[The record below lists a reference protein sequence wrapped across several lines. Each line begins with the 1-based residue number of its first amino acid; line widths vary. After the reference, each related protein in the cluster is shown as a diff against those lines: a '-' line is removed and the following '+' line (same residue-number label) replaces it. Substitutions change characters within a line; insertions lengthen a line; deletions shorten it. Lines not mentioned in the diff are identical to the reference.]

1 MPCCINW
8 CRDISGAV
16 LRARVGRSLL
26 LPGERGAQPEPC
38 SGLALRPHRGA
49 WCSCGCLFAMGMF
62 VISKT
67 DLSVKV
73 SQSNAVLPTQFPF
86 PVSPPSVPPVFSCMD
101 HCRCP
106 VPAVAEGPVEPH
118 RPSIPWA
125 HPGGARAA
133 CPSPPA
139 LPAGSGGSCA
149 LAFSVSWSYHFCFLD
164 RKQNTTQT
172 IAAPAQI

>member
-1 MPCCINW
+1 M
-8 CRDISGAV
+8 S
-16 LRARVGRSLL
+16 
-26 LPGERGAQPEPC
+26 
-38 SGLALRPHRGA
+38 PHSFPSQ
-49 WCSCGCLFAMGMF
+49 CP
-62 VISKT
+62 
-67 DLSVKV
+67 LSV
-73 SQSNAVLPTQFPF
+73 
-86 PVSPPSVPPVFSCMD
+86 SPQVFSCMD

-118 RPSIPWA
+118 GPSVPWA

-164 RKQNTTQT
+164 RKQNKTQA
-172 IAAPAQI
+172 IAAPAQINQVGFISPAFSISLLSGSVPLHSSDNRAEAPQQSSFFSVFATC